1 MRRLI
6 LCAAASLALYFAA
19 FAFVLHRPLSVG
31 LLRMEMDQKLARG
44 ARLPSPKLV
53 ILAGSNAP
61 FSHSCR
67 VIGAML
73 NLPCENGGVAVG
85 IGLDDLFARWSPLL
99 HRGDIAYLP
108 MEIQQYDVS
117 AAQNRMDMD
126 GAWLFY
132 RNRALLWHLG
142 ALRALAGAFGSTM
155 PDALEALTEMAAHAA
170 GLGHRR
176 AMLAAQFDRQGDRI
190 GTTLATADPGFL
202 ATLRR
207 VEPGPRGIIRG
218 DGSRII
224 ARFVRRETARGVI
237 VIGGLPTD
245 FDTVRLPGADIDA
258 IRAIFIANGGRFIV
272 LPNHSRYPRADFYN
286 SEDHLAQPC
295 QYRQSIAIA
304 RALAP
309 VLHRSAAAPAA
320 AVRRLALT
328 CPGAARVIAARDG
341 PRVIAADDG
350 P

>member
-31 LLRMEMDQKLARG
+31 LLRLEMDQKLARG

-73 NLPCENGGVAVG
+73 ALPCENGGVAVG
-85 IGLDDLFARWSPLL
+85 IGLDDLFARWAPLL

-108 MEIQQYDVS
+108 IEIQQYDIT

-126 GAWLFY
+126 GAWLFH
-132 RNRALLWHLG
+132 RNRPLLWHLG
-142 ALRALAGAFGSTM
+142 AQRTLAGAFGSTM
-155 PDALEALTEMAAHAA
+155 PDALESLAEMTAHAA

-176 AMLAAQFDRQGDRI
+176 SMLAAQFDRQGDRI

-202 ATLRR
+202 ATLHRT
-207 VEPGPRGIIRG
+207 EPTPRAIAKGYG
-218 DGSRII
+218 ATEI
-224 ARFVRRETARGVI
+224 ARFVRQESARGI
-237 VIGGLPTD
+237 TIIGGLPTD
-245 FDTVRLPGADIDA
+245 FDTVRLPAADITV
-258 IRAIFIANGGRFIV
+258 IRRIFITNGGRVLI

-295 QYRQSIAIA
+295 QYLHSIALA

-309 VLHRSAAAPAA
+309 ILHRPVHEPTHAMRARAA
-320 AVRRLALT
+320 T
-328 CPGAARVIAARDG
+328 CPSAHRELATREN
-341 PRVIAADDG
+341 
-350 P
+350 